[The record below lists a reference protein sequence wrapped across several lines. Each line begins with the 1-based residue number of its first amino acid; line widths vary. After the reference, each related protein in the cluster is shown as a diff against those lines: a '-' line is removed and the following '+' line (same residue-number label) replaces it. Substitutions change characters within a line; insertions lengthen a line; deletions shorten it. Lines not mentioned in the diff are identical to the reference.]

1 MQVIQD
7 VARVGF
13 QGDET
18 TNERARVFSAL
29 GTGFADLVY
38 GATTNEALG
47 TDVRV
52 GGLAFAPVTD
62 ELVWRKA
69 DFFKRVFSG
78 KPLFMRV
85 VVVLIGLKD
94 GTSLAVHTT
103 VGKIRHDTPSA
114 RWGLDAFSAL
124 LDKVQDD
131 CQNCCFIVSKM
142 SSKTIKTESL

>member
-7 VARVGF
+7 VAGIGF
-13 QGDET
+13 HSDET

-29 GTGFADLVY
+29 STGFADLVY
-38 GATTNEALG
+38 GATANEALG
-47 TDVRV
+47 TDMRV
-52 GGLAFAPVTD
+52 SGLAFATVAD

-114 RWGLDAFSAL
+114 RWGTDASSAL
-124 LDKVQDD
+124 FDKVQED
-131 CQNCCFIVSKM
+131 CQ
-142 SSKTIKTESL
+142 SSGL